1 MDMTQ
6 EALEYLHGSG
16 SEFNVVLDEPAAV
29 TIAINGATHTIKKEV
44 AKRKHQFKTLGGFI
58 DYMNS
63 SHCKADSGVVFVGS
77 GVVLAD
83 LKYQVPGAEHTAA
96 LQLEFSEEYN
106 ALQKLF
112 KGVGQR
118 ELWRLLITSLDGCLP
133 PDLLLQVGSIKIED
147 SKNVS
152 SKIQNSGLADH
163 AASAVMKMSTV
174 DGKGNPMQ
182 YEIGLDWTWNGRIW
196 EAFDYQFP
204 IPIRLELDVEGPKF
218 TFHPRRLETIL
229 RDARLLLIGEL
240 TKGLSATE
248 GRFTVHEG
256 QL

>member
-1 MDMTQ
+1 MNQ
-6 EALEYLHGSG
+6 EALEYLRNSG
-16 SEFNVVLDEPAAV
+16 SDFKVVLDQPDSV
-29 TIAINGATHTIKKEV
+29 TIAINGATQEIDKTV
-44 AKRKHQFKTLGGFI
+44 ATRKHQFKTLGGFM
-58 DYMNS
+58 DYLNS
-63 SHCKADSGVVFVGS
+63 GHCKSDNGVVFVGS

-83 LKYQVPGAEHTAA
+83 LQYQVPGAEHTAA

-147 SKNVS
+147 SKNVN
-152 SKIQNSGLADH
+152 SKIQNSGLSEKAT
-163 AASAVMKMSTV
+163 SAVMKMSTV
-174 DGKGNPMQ
+174 DGKGNPQQ
-182 YEIGLDWTWNGRIW
+182 YEIGLDWLWNGRIW
-196 EAFDYQFP
+196 EALDHQFG

-229 RDARLLLIGEL
+229 RDARMLLISEL
-240 TKGLSATE
+240 TKGLSGTE